1 MTVDYETLETAL
13 GNLLRKSDNYNLDNA
28 HFFPVGFLDRLFH
41 FAQDMSVVEH
51 RRDEKNEIISSG
63 DDFDRW
69 IDDMVATATVLV
81 GRDTDTEPIE
91 TQLVDIASLT
101 FDGEG
106 RVIAEMADGGSATLM
121 ANDSAPLK
129 AMALDD
135 LMIEVEQDY
144 RRQSAP
150 LETLEYLASVFYR
163 ASRSLKIDISN
174 ENSDR
179 FIEPI
184 FKFFKFD
191 LIPFVP
197 DLLEDLE
204 QIADERLVSLKVV
217 ARSQQV

>member
-1 MTVDYETLETAL
+1 MTVDYETIETAL
-13 GNLLRKSDNYNLDNA
+13 GRRLRTSDNYNLDNA

-51 RRDEKNEIISSG
+51 RRDEKHEITSSG

-69 IDDMVATATVLV
+69 IDDMVATASVLV
-81 GRDTDTEPIE
+81 RREGSSEPVE
-91 TQLVDIASLT
+91 AQLVDIASLT
-101 FDGEG
+101 FGDGGE
-106 RVIAEMADGGSATLM
+106 VTAEMADGSGAILMSDSSSPLM
-121 ANDSAPLK
+121 ATS
-129 AMALDD
+129 LDD
-135 LMIEVEQDY
+135 LTVEVEQNY
-144 RRQSAP
+144 SRQSAP

-174 ENSDR
+174 DNSTR
-179 FIEPI
+179 FIEPV

-204 QIADERLVSLKVV
+204 QIADEHLLSLKVV
-217 ARSQQV
+217 AR